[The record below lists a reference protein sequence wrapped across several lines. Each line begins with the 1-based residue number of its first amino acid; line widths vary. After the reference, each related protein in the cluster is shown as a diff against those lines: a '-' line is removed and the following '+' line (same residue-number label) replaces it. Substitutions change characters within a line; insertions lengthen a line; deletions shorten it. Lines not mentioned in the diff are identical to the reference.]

1 MVASEDVAPDKERWY
16 QDTEAKWGLLFVL
29 PVVIIFLVLRVI
41 PALGAFYLSFTRY
54 SILKPPE
61 WIGLEHYLNLLSDT
75 AFHQALFNSLYYMV
89 GTIFPSAAIALVIA
103 LLLDQKMK
111 GVAFYRT
118 AYYIPQ
124 IASWVAIS
132 MIWIYMFNPSFGVIN
147 YILSF
152 FGIPKLGWLN
162 DVKLALPSIIIV
174 GIWRNLGY
182 NVVIYLAGLQ
192 GIPAYLYE
200 AAVIDGASRWRQF
213 WRITW
218 PLLLPTTV
226 FILIITG
233 IFALQAF
240 DQIFV
245 LTQGGPADATVTV
258 VFSIYRNAFH
268 YLKMGYASAM
278 AFVLFVVIF
287 ILSALSLRLSGQLG
301 E

>member
-1 MVASEDVAPDKERWY
+1 MGD
-16 QDTEAKWGLLFVL
+16 
-29 PVVIIFLVLRVI
+29 
-41 PALGAFYLSFTRY
+41 
-54 SILKPPE
+54 
-61 WIGLEHYLNLLSDT
+61 N
-75 AFHQALFNSLYYMV
+75 AFHHALLNSFYYTV
-89 GTIFPSAAIALVIA
+89 GTIFPSAALALVIA
-103 LLLDQKMK
+103 LLLDQKIR
-111 GVAFYRT
+111 GLAFFRT

-147 YILSF
+147 YVLSF

-162 DVKLALPSIIIV
+162 DTKLALPSIIIV

-192 GIPAYLYE
+192 GIPGYLYE
-200 AAVIDGASRWRQF
+200 AAVIDGANRWRQF

-218 PLLLPTTV
+218 PLLLPTTM

-245 LTQGGPADATVTV
+245 LTQGGPADASVTV
-258 VFSIYRNAFH
+258 VFSIYRNAFQ

-278 AFVLFVVIF
+278 AFVLFVIIF

-301 E
+301 EQ